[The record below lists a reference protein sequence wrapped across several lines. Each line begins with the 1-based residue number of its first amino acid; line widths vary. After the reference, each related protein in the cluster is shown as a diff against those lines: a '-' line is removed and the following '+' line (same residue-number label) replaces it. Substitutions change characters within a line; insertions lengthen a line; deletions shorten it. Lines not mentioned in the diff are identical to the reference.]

1 MDFEGNPTPFFLAG
15 FPLKIHP
22 RPQVSGMDFEGDP
35 TPFFFY
41 FFGLGSPLIS
51 IPDLKGLVIEFG
63 GTPTHFFI
71 NDFNE

>member
-1 MDFEGNPTPFFLAG
+1 
-15 FPLKIHP
+15 
-22 RPQVSGMDFEGDP
+22 MDFEGDP
-35 TPFFFY
+35 TPFFLARVPLKIHTRPQGSGVDFEGDPTP
-41 FFGLGSPLIS
+41 FFFWLGSPLIS